1 MTFLEKYS
9 NVKVDALHLINQVN
23 HMIQKYEFSLN
34 TPETHQKIH
43 NDLYLLFSNCCDRLH
58 FNVSMGSNYWD
69 VTIHPLDEFS
79 LDFFKAFFNTD
90 SIIKV
95 DCIIENND

>member
-34 TPETHQKIH
+34 SPETHQKIH
-43 NDLYLLFSNCCDRLH
+43 NDLYLLFTEFSNCCDRLH
-58 FNVSMGSNYWD
+58 FNVSMGLNYWD
-69 VTIHPLDEFS
+69 VTIYPCDEFT
-79 LDFFKAFFNTD
+79 LDFFKAFLYNTEHI
-90 SIIKV
+90 IIK
-95 DCIIENND
+95 NNG

>member
-34 TPETHQKIH
+34 SPETHRKQGRIA
-43 NDLYLLFSNCCDRLH
+43 R
-58 FNVSMGSNYWD
+58 
-69 VTIHPLDEFS
+69 
-79 LDFFKAFFNTD
+79 LDFCATFEVQF
-90 SIIKV
+90 SHQQ
-95 DCIIENND
+95 